1 MKLKIFIIALSLAF
15 VCKSALT
22 QSLPTAVESKP
33 YGDAGIDYNLSD
45 NAGKKHGV
53 WIRVY
58 PDGSLYYVGAFNSGQ
73 PEGQFLYFF
82 ETGELM
88 SKIEHPSVSHLTAQI
103 SAIHY
108 RTNSSVQSSGFYI
121 SVNDQEKPVK
131 DGSWGYYD
139 EGSKQIKQE
148 SYSAGKL
155 NGTYWI
161 KTKKGSL
168 VEEGGYVN
176 GKLDGL
182 KTTYYDTGTVRQRIN
197 YVADELEGDF
207 KVFYIN
213 GLPKIEGNYT
223 DGKENLIWKTY
234 QEDGVLEQITHYSYG
249 NRVKEIKVNGS
260 FEEAFADGR
269 SKEEYTYRN
278 KLKDGPFRIW
288 YDLGGYVI
296 EDFTDDQTGEILQ
309 RQVLVGTQVSSE
321 GEYVEGK
328 LNGPVYYYSEK
339 GKITKTEHYRAGEL
353 LNKD

>member
-1 MKLKIFIIALSLAF
+1 MKLKIFITALSLAF
-15 VCKSALT
+15 VSTNALT
-22 QSLPTAVESKP
+22 QGLPTATESKP
-33 YGDAGIDYNLSD
+33 TGDAGIDYNLSD
-45 NAGKKHGV
+45 KGGEKHGV

-58 PDGSLYYVGAFNSGQ
+58 EEGALYYVGSFNSGK

-88 SKIEHPSVSHLTAQI
+88 SKIEHPSSSNSTAQI

-108 RTNSSVQSSGFYI
+108 RKNSSVQSSGFYI
-121 SVNDQEKPVK
+121 STDDKEKQAR
-131 DGSWGYYD
+131 DGSWGFYD
-139 EGSKQIKQE
+139 EGSKQVKQE
-148 SYSAGKL
+148 TYSAGLL
-155 NGTYWI
+155 NGPYWI

-197 YVADELEGDF
+197 YIADVLEGDF
-207 KVFYIN
+207 QVFYIS
-213 GLPKIEGNYT
+213 GMLRIEGNFIE
-223 DGKENLIWKTY
+223 GKENLIWKIY
-234 QEDGVLEQITHYSYG
+234 HEDGVLEQITHYSYG
-249 NRVKEIKVNGS
+249 NRVKDIKVNGS
-260 FEEAFADGR
+260 FEETFPDGR

-278 KLKDGPFRIW
+278 KLRDGPFRIW

-296 EDFTDDQTGEILQ
+296 EDFTDTETGEILQ

-328 LNGPVYYYSEK
+328 LNGPRYLYSED

-353 LNKD
+353 LKTD

>member
-1 MKLKIFIIALSLAF
+1 MKFKIFIIALSLAC
-15 VCKSALT
+15 VSTNGLT
-22 QSLPTAVESKP
+22 QTLPTAAESKP
-33 YGDAGIDYNLSD
+33 IGNAGVDFNLS
-45 NAGKKHGV
+45 NKSGEKQGV

-58 PDGSLYYVGAFNSGQ
+58 PNGALYYVGTFNSGN

-88 SKIEHPSVSHLTAQI
+88 SKIHHPSESDSSVQTT
-103 SAIHY
+103 AIHY
-108 RTNSSVQSSGFYI
+108 RTNSSVQSSGFYM
-121 SVNDQEKPVK
+121 STDDQEKPAR

-148 SYSAGKL
+148 TYSAGLL
-155 NGTYWI
+155 NGPYWI
-161 KTKKGSL
+161 KTKEGSL
-168 VEEGGYVN
+168 VEEGGFAN

-197 YVADELEGDF
+197 YIADVLEGDF
-207 KVFYIN
+207 QVFYIS
-213 GLPKIEGNYT
+213 GMPKIEGNYIE
-223 DGKENLIWKTY
+223 GKENLIWKTY

-260 FEEAFADGR
+260 FEEAFPDGR
-269 SKEEYTYRN
+269 SKEEFTYRN
-278 KLKDGPFRIW
+278 KLRDGPFRIW

-296 EDFTDDQTGEILQ
+296 EDFTDTETGEILQ

-328 LNGPVYYYSEK
+328 LNGPRYYYNEK

-353 LNKD
+353 LNTD

>member
-15 VCKSALT
+15 VSANALT
-22 QSLPTAVESKP
+22 QALPTATESKP
-33 YGDAGIDYNLSD
+33 TGEAGIDYNLSD
-45 NAGKKHGV
+45 KGGEKQGV

-58 PDGSLYYVGAFNSGQ
+58 AEGSLYYVGSFNSGK
-73 PEGQFLYFF
+73 PEGEFLYFF

-88 SKIEHPSVSHLTAQI
+88 SKIEHPSSSNTTAQT

-108 RTNSSVQSSGFYI
+108 RKNSSVQSSGFYI
-121 SVNDQEKPVK
+121 SNDDQEKPAR

-148 SYSAGKL
+148 TYSAGLL
-155 NGTYWI
+155 NGPYWI
-161 KTKKGSL
+161 KTKEGSL
-168 VEEGGYVN
+168 VEEGGFAN

-197 YVADELEGDF
+197 YIADVLEGDF
-207 KVFYIN
+207 QVFYIS
-213 GLPKIEGNYT
+213 GMPKIEGNYIE
-223 DGKENLIWKTY
+223 GKENLIWKTY

-260 FEEAFADGR
+260 FEEAFPDGR
-269 SKEEYTYRN
+269 SKEEFTYRN
-278 KLKDGPFRIW
+278 KLRDGPFRIW

-296 EDFTDDQTGEILQ
+296 EDFTDTETGEILQ

-328 LNGPVYYYSEK
+328 LNGPRYHYNEK

-353 LNKD
+353 LNTD